1 MLFLLIE
8 FLFNKRLQFGA
19 FDLHLGFP
27 LSEGLQTVTHLIHC
41 VEVCDV
47 ELLGNL
53 IRTLLN
59 QPLEVNLSLFAAS
72 NLRFQKLLE
81 RIQSA
86 QNFLVPFDLIQ
97 TLTLGVFYYC
107 CLQVLIILFEVLEC
121 RGDIG
126 VRTVIIVV
134 QG

>member
-1 MLFLLIE
+1 MLLLLIE
-8 FLFNKRLQFGA
+8 FLFYKRLQFGTL
-19 FDLHLGFP
+19 DLHLCFP
-27 LSEGLQTVTHLIHC
+27 LSERLQTVPHLIHR

-59 QPLEVNLSLFAAS
+59 QPLEVNLSLFAAG

-86 QNFLVPFDLIQ
+86 QNFLVPLDLIQ
-97 TLTLGVFYYC
+97 TLTLGVFHDC

-121 RGDIG
+121 RGDVG
-126 VRTVIIVV
+126 VRTVIVVV